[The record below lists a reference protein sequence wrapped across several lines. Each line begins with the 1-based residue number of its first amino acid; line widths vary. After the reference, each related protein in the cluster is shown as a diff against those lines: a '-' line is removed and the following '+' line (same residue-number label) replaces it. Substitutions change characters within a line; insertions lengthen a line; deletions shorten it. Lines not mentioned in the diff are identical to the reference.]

1 MAGLSGLKTALSGNF
16 IRATAGK
23 PKFFRNGRECHRR
36 LFVLAPVE
44 RKAVN
49 VSKSGGIIHPLLSG
63 YRGNRLCSETN
74 LHSGFGLRAGNKKFL
89 NMNSKPSVVYSIN
102 SDVVFPF
109 GVALQNNRALF
120 SVLINSHKEVNQARN
135 RANNC
140 RNTANYSNNKS
151 PKLKPHWFG
160 CPYCDSTAK
169 RRFSMTPIHECKH
182 EHVAVYPTGQMWV
195 GLNSVLVY
203 IAAT

>member
-120 SVLINSHKEVNQARN
+120 LFSLIRI
-135 RANNC
+135 
-140 RNTANYSNNKS
+140 
-151 PKLKPHWFG
+151 
-160 CPYCDSTAK
+160 K
-169 RRFSMTPIHECKH
+169 RLIRPVIAPI
-182 EHVAVYPTGQMWV
+182 
-195 GLNSVLVY
+195 
-203 IAAT
+203 IAAIPPIIPTIKVQNSNRIGLDVHTAIHCKEEV